1 MRPQLE
7 VPEALRGRP
16 FTRAEAAACGLTRRM
31 LQGRRFR
38 RLARDVYVSAEQP
51 LDHRVLCRAACRAD
65 PDAVLSHASAVLA
78 YGLPLGI
85 REPEPWLPHLAT
97 PVGLPPVDR
106 GGALCHVELIPA
118 WQVAP
123 TPLGPATSPA
133 RTFIDRAAELRLEDL
148 VALGDAM
155 LHRRLV
161 SVEELAALVQWG
173 VGRRGIVRARQAVPL
188 LDGRA
193 ESPMES
199 WTRVTLALAELPPPE
214 VGAEV
219 RDEYGTW
226 LARADLVW
234 RQAKL
239 IVEYDGRVHLGER
252 QRRIDAQR
260 HNLLVAAGWTVL
272 HITADEVL
280 RRPWALEALVR
291 DCLAA
296 AAKAA

>member
-1 MRPQLE
+1 MRPQLD
-7 VPEALRGRP
+7 VPDALRGRP
-16 FTRAEAAACGLTRRM
+16 FTRADAAACGLTRRM

-38 RLARDVYVSAEQP
+38 RVARDVYVSAEQP
-51 LDHRVLCRAACRAD
+51 LDHGLLCRAACRAD
-65 PDAVLSHASAVLA
+65 PDAVLSHPSAVLA
-78 YGLPLGI
+78 YGLPLGV
-85 REPEPWLPHLAT
+85 REPEPWLPHLTT
-97 PVGLPPVDR
+97 PVGRPPVDR
-106 GGALCHVELIPA
+106 RGAICHVELIPA
-118 WQVAP
+118 WQVTP

-155 LHRRLV
+155 LRQRV
-161 SVEELAALVQWG
+161 VTVEELTALLHWG
-173 VGRRGIVRARQAVPL
+173 VGRRGIVRARRAVPL

-193 ESPMES
+193 ESSMES
-199 WTRVTLALAELPPPE
+199 WTRVILALAGLPPPE
-214 VGAEV
+214 VGADIH
-219 RDEYGTW
+219 DEYGTW
-226 LARADLVW
+226 LAKADLVW

-272 HITADEVL
+272 HVTADEVL
-280 RRPWALEALVR
+280 RRPWAVEALVR

-296 AAKAA
+296 AKAA